1 MSYPSVKTIKSIEWL
16 DKVGDLTAIAK
27 QIRKVMEFS
36 QCDPLIDYAID
47 TLELNLPNHV
57 YRYNPVSLQLW
68 VIDNILQC
76 HGVEGIA
83 NHSGSVH
90 LEYCNTGET
99 YSSTVAYDYRKG
111 KFVITS
117 WGDWVERNDPNGTKY

>member
-1 MSYPSVKTIKSIEWL
+1 MSIPSVKTIASIEWL
-16 DKVGDLTAIAK
+16 SSVGDPTAIAK
-27 QIRKVMEFS
+27 QVRKVMES
-36 QCDPLIDYAID
+36 WHCDWLIEYALSLDISV
-47 TLELNLPNHV
+47 PNHV
-57 YRYNPVSLQLW
+57 YRYNLVSLQLW
-68 VIDNILQC
+68 VIDRLLDC

-117 WGDWVERNDPNGTKY
+117 WGDWEERNDPNGTKY